1 MLIPAGITFSNAA
14 PGVGGCYSETF
25 ESMRERFLKDV
36 HQPYVA
42 VCAGDYENI
51 AMSTPGLCIRKARAV
66 MNEAL
71 NLVEVVVLPD
81 SEEELP
87 MLSETYRRQIMEQL
101 LERRLLTT
109 RVELVGPKYVSVN
122 VRGTVSVRRGYEKE
136 AEERIREELHRACE
150 YRDNDKTFGE
160 TLFYSEVFR
169 ALERIDEVDFVYDLS
184 IRPSGG
190 ALAKYVDGNIYPDK
204 FVLCKLGNVDIEV
217 IHS

>member
-1 MLIPAGITFSNAA
+1 M
-14 PGVGGCYSETF
+14 
-25 ESMRERFLKDV
+25 D
-36 HQPYVA
+36 
-42 VCAGDYENI
+42 
-51 AMSTPGLCIRKARAV
+51 
-66 MNEAL
+66 EAL

-136 AEERIREELHRACE
+136 AEERIKEELHRACE

-160 TLFYSEVFR
+160 VLYYSEVFR
-169 ALERIDEVDFVYDLS
+169 ALEKIDEVDFVYDLS
-184 IRPSGG
+184 IRPTSG
-190 ALAKYVDGNIYPDK
+190 ALARYVDGNIYPDK
-204 FVLCKLGNVDIEV
+204 FVLCKLGNVDIEI